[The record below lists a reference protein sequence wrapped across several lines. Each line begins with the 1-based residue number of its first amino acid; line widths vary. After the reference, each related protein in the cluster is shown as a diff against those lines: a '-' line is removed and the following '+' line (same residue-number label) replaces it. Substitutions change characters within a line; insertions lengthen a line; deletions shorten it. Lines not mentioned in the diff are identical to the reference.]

1 MSKKPNILLYRHCDG
16 CPGSIEKNNFGVLT
30 DVVPFLQKFKE
41 ERGIE
46 DFEYLS
52 AWLIHH
58 LIELYIKNSFVEL
71 NKREFTGYGI
81 CKPSFFL

>member
-1 MSKKPNILLYRHCDG
+1 MLFHFYKKI
-16 CPGSIEKNNFGVLT
+16 
-30 DVVPFLQKFKE
+30 KE

-58 LIELYIKNSFVEL
+58 LIELYNKNSFIEL

-81 CKPSFFL
+81 CKPSFFYDVDFYYTIHPMLLMDMI